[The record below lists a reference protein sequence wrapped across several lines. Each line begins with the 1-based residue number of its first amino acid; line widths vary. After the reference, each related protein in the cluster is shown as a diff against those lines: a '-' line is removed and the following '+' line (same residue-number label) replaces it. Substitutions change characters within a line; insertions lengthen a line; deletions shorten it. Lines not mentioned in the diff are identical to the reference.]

1 MQDALPRVAVL
12 ASGAGSTL
20 HALIEAQRVGQLPVQ
35 FVGLFSDKPAAPA
48 LEHALRA
55 GMPVCALSPKG
66 FANRAAHD
74 AALFARVAESQPD
87 LVICAGY
94 MRIIEAAS
102 TRRFAGRMINLHP
115 SLLPKHRGLHTHRAA
130 LDAGDRSHG
139 ASVHLVT
146 AELDDGPIIAQVHL
160 GIRVEDD
167 PATLEARVRSVERRL
182 LVAVL
187 SAWVKGDLRCSPA
200 AIQFGDNTLATPL
213 WLDHDGQL
221 RTGDP
226 QCVV

>member
-1 MQDALPRVAVL
+1 LPRYPPICAGWGWRIGRLDAWCEPAVSTASISADMQDALPRVAVL

-20 HALIEAQRVGQLPVQ
+20 HALIEAQCVGQLPVQ

-94 MRIIEAAS
+94 MRIIEA
-102 TRRFAGRMINLHP
+102 
-115 SLLPKHRGLHTHRAA
+115 
-130 LDAGDRSHG
+130 
-139 ASVHLVT
+139 
-146 AELDDGPIIAQVHL
+146 
-160 GIRVEDD
+160 
-167 PATLEARVRSVERRL
+167 
-182 LVAVL
+182 
-187 SAWVKGDLRCSPA
+187 
-200 AIQFGDNTLATPL
+200 
-213 WLDHDGQL
+213 
-221 RTGDP
+221 
-226 QCVV
+226 

>member
-1 MQDALPRVAVL
+1 MPDALPRVAVL

-20 HALIEAQRVGQLPVQ
+20 CALIDAQRAGLLPVQ

-55 GMPVCALSPKG
+55 HIPVCALSPKG
-66 FANRAAHD
+66 FAHRAAHD
-74 AALFARVAESQPD
+74 AALFERVAESRPD
-87 LVICAGY
+87 LVVCAGY

-115 SLLPKHRGLHTHRAA
+115 SLLPRHRGLHTHRAA
-130 LDAGDRSHG
+130 LQAGDARHG

-146 AELDDGPIIAQVHL
+146 AELDGGPIIAQVHVA
-160 GIRVEDD
+160 IRAEDD
-167 PATLEARVRSVERRL
+167 PSTLETRVRGVERPL

-187 SAWVKGDLRCSPA
+187 AAWAKGILRCAPA
-200 AIQFGDNTLATPL
+200 PIQFNDNTLAAPL
-213 WLDHDGQL
+213 WMDHDGQL
-221 RTGDP
+221 RTGEP
-226 QCVV
+226 QCVA